1 MTSNPSGALKKTFS
15 SAFSLFLSERKEKKN
30 RARKKKAD
38 GGKEPK
44 EKISRKDRTWRVGEN
59 YYSELNQARSSPG
72 NNALIRFN
80 SPATK
85 KKIIIK
91 KKQDVE
97 RDQQRSLKLDS
108 DLSIFQFSSR
118 QNKHTQI
125 SRIYALIF

>member
-15 SAFSLFLSERKEKKN
+15 SAFSLFLSERKEKKIELE
-30 RARKKKAD
+30 KKAD

-85 KKIIIK
+85 K
-91 KKQDVE
+91 
-97 RDQQRSLKLDS
+97 R
-108 DLSIFQFSSR
+108 
-118 QNKHTQI
+118 
-125 SRIYALIF
+125 